1 MSSSVRITESFTA
14 LLEDTILGGFSSDK
28 TGISYNINLLTAA
41 TKIFQTEIRPSKPRF
56 HVLEPTILDKTV
68 GKVSTFEVFIA
79 SLLSPLLQCCAKL
92 NGLSGKLLSYLPTLS
107 RGEGGYVR
115 ESETISF
122 EL

>member
-1 MSSSVRITESFTA
+1 MCFINIYNRPVSYSN
-14 LLEDTILGGFSSDK
+14 GW
-28 TGISYNINLLTAA
+28 TGS
-41 TKIFQTEIRPSKPRF
+41 
-56 HVLEPTILDKTV
+56 TILDKTV

-79 SLLSPLLQCCAKL
+79 SLPSPLLQCCAKL
-92 NGLSGKLLSYLPTLS
+92 NGFSGKLLAYLPTLN

>member
-1 MSSSVRITESFTA
+1 MNSECSVSI
-14 LLEDTILGGFSSDK
+14 GF
-28 TGISYNINLLTAA
+28 GI
-41 TKIFQTEIRPSKPRF
+41 R
-56 HVLEPTILDKTV
+56 PTILDKTV

-79 SLLSPLLQCCAKL
+79 SLPSPLLQCCAKR
-92 NGLSGKLLSYLPTLS
+92 NGFSGKLLSYLPTLN

>member
-1 MSSSVRITESFTA
+1 MLYFSRSSEAHITAVYVDGQIRSQVESVFTWVK
-14 LLEDTILGGFSSDK
+14 LIL
-28 TGISYNINLLTAA
+28 IL
-41 TKIFQTEIRPSKPRF
+41 
-56 HVLEPTILDKTV
+56 PTILDKTV

-79 SLLSPLLQCCAKL
+79 SLPSPLLQCCAKR
-92 NGLSGKLLSYLPTLS
+92 NGFSGKLLSYLPTLN

>member
-1 MSSSVRITESFTA
+1 MLRAARGLPEYRKKPKQRYGTLFNMDF
-14 LLEDTILGGFSSDK
+14 LLLAPLRCG
-28 TGISYNINLLTAA
+28 NIA
-41 TKIFQTEIRPSKPRF
+41 
-56 HVLEPTILDKTV
+56 TILDKTV

-79 SLLSPLLQCCAKL
+79 SLPSPLLQCCAKL
-92 NGLSGKLLSYLPTLS
+92 NGFSGKLLTYLPTLN

>member
-1 MSSSVRITESFTA
+1 MHWKVQNKKWKPHVKCYESYNH
-14 LLEDTILGGFSSDK
+14 SK
-28 TGISYNINLLTAA
+28 QISY
-41 TKIFQTEIRPSKPRF
+41 F
-56 HVLEPTILDKTV
+56 HTILDKTV

-79 SLLSPLLQCCAKL
+79 SLPSPLLQCCAKL
-92 NGLSGKLLSYLPTLS
+92 NGFSGELLSYLPTLN